1 MNYFDVDKMQLET
14 VSMCVLILILNM
26 KIHKITHQNIL
37 TSSNVKTK
45 FAVVVLARKAGSS
58 VIIKKKER
66 KRQVTHNYKKDR

>member
-1 MNYFDVDKMQLET
+1 MLTSDKMQLET

-58 VIIKKKER
+58 VIIRKKRE
-66 KRQVTHNYKKDR
+66 KDR

>member
-58 VIIKKKER
+58 VIIKKKE
-66 KRQVTHNYKKDR
+66 KKTGNS

>member
-58 VIIKKKER
+58 VIIKKKR
-66 KRQVTHNYKKDR
+66 KSQVTHNYKKDR